1 MPSAEPSRRCVSW
14 SQSEA
19 LKPGIPKEA
28 EDKARTEA
36 EFKREIREL
45 RTKLKLAERVQ
56 PAPAPA
62 KSVTVVDGK
71 AIERAVRTAT
81 TPLLRQIE
89 TIRKQAKQA
98 IDNFTKAAAPLTAIA
113 NLPAPG

>member
-1 MPSAEPSRRCVSW
+1 LGRAISKGRELVTVGSIETRHPESGAAARYSEPPPMP
-14 SQSEA
+14 EA
-19 LKPGIPKEA
+19 VAKLLPKLGDLPKEA

-71 AIERAVRTAT
+71 AIGRRGRTRT
-81 TPLLRQIE
+81 TPRLR
-89 TIRKQAKQA
+89 TV
-98 IDNFTKAAAPLTAIA
+98 
-113 NLPAPG
+113 G